1 MISTMFISSSI
12 YSRASSIASIVLV
25 FLQLHFLHLR
35 QLGIASSK
43 YSYMLHHFVGDM
55 NETDA
60 FFILLEPSISSE
72 ILYKREA
79 R

>member
-12 YSRASSIASIVLV
+12 YSRANSIASIVLV

-43 YSYMLHHFVGDM
+43 YSYMLHHLVGDM

-60 FFILLEPSISSE
+60 FLKLLWFSVSSA